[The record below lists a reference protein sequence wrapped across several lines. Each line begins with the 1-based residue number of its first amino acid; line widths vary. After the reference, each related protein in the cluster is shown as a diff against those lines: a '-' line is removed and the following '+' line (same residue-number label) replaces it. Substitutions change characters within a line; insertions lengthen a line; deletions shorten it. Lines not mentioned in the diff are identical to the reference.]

1 MAEKCSICEVRR
13 VKRYCPGLRENICP
27 QCCGQE
33 REETIACP
41 LDCEYLNQGR
51 DHERLRE
58 LRSDEIPHPEIIVKE
73 EFLRDHEPLVLVAA
87 AAIAEGCD
95 RLEGLIDNDA
105 REALESLVQT
115 YKTLGSSGLIYEG
128 KPRNPIAAALHEL
141 VQLRVTEFR
150 QRVHEQAGYAG
161 ILDSHI
167 LGVLLFLQRMELQ
180 LNNGRRRGRSFLDAV
195 RRFVPPPV
203 PASPATMEIW
213 QPES

>member
-1 MAEKCSICEVRR
+1 MTEKCSICGTRR
-13 VKRYCPGLRENICP
+13 PKRYCPALRVDICP

-41 LDCEYLNQGR
+41 FDCEYLNQGR

-58 LRSDEIPHPEIIVKE
+58 LKPEDIPHPDIIVKE
-73 EFLRDHEPLVLVAA
+73 DFLRNHEPLVLVAA
-87 AAIAEGCD
+87 AAIGEGVD

-115 YKTLGSSGLIYEG
+115 YRTLNSGLIYET

-141 VQLRVTEFR
+141 VQLRVGEFR
-150 QRVHEQAGYAG
+150 QRIQQQAGYASV
-161 ILDSHI
+161 LDTHV
-167 LGVLLFLQRMELQ
+167 LGVVVFLQRMELQ

-195 RRFVPPPV
+195 RRFIPPPV
-203 PASPATMEIW
+203 PANPATMGIW
-213 QPES
+213 QPE